1 MWLADTSIK
10 RPVFATMFIMALV
23 VFGIVSYP
31 EIGVD
36 LYPKIDFPIINVT
49 TTLKGASPEIM
60 DIDVTDKIEETINT
74 INGVKTITSQS
85 VEGASIVNVEFVL
98 ERDIDLAVQ
107 DVREKVSAIRSKLP
121 TDIDEPIIA
130 KVDPDANPVLWLN
143 LSGNKPIRELSTYAD
158 EVLKEKFQRI
168 PDVGAIR
175 MGGLRLRQVRVWLD
189 PDRLRAYEIAPS
201 DIMQALQRENVEL
214 PGGRIE
220 SSSKEYSVKIKG
232 EFPKIPDFNDLILAY
247 YKGAPVRIRDVGR
260 AEDGMAE
267 KRSIARFNGVLAVGF
282 GIQKQSGTNT
292 VEVIDRVKKELVK
305 IRQNLPPGMNINI
318 AFDQSTFIKRSIN
331 EVQDHLILGSFLAV
345 LAVFLFLRNV
355 RTTLISAVALPVSVI
370 ATFALIRFFN
380 FTFNNMTMLALS
392 ISVGI
397 LIDDAI
403 IVIENIHRHIEEG
416 MAPREAA
423 SFATSEIGLAV
434 MATTLAIV
442 AIFLPVAFM
451 KGIIG
456 RFFMQFAF
464 TVVFAVLVS
473 LVVSFTLTPM
483 MASIMLKPHE
493 KRISRDGKGVSRFAF
508 LFRIGD
514 SIEKIYKK
522 VENLYRRILEISLHH
537 RAFVLIGALVVFVFS
552 IYITRFM
559 GKELVPPEDQSVF
572 IVRLEAPI
580 DYSIDMADGIL
591 TKAND
596 ALKEF
601 PEVKAIYY
609 SLGYGRTQEINKA
622 VMFTTLKN
630 KGERKKSQ
638 DQIMSELRK
647 KLKQIPGIKAS
658 VENVSL
664 IGGGVRNVPIQY
676 SIRGSDL
683 GTLQTYTRQ
692 IVGEFSKLPGIVD
705 VDTSLETGKP
715 ELKVFIDRDKAADFG
730 LSVATVAEAVN
741 LLISGEVDVT
751 KYKDEARGR
760 SYDLRV
766 RLNPE
771 SRTNPEDLG
780 RLYVR
785 AKDGRLVELANVVSI
800 REGGGPNIIN
810 RVDRQRAITVFAGL
824 EKKPLGQAKDELD
837 AIAAKVL
844 TPEYTPKY
852 KGMADTMAESFQYLL
867 FALFLGIIMAYMVLA
882 SQFES
887 FVHPFIVL
895 LSMPLSF
902 IGAFGLL
909 FVMGKTLNIF
919 SFIGVI
925 LLMGLV
931 KKNAILIV
939 DYTNTL
945 RERGM
950 ARKEA
955 ILQAGPV
962 RLRPI
967 LMTTFAMVFGMLPV
981 ALGLGE
987 GAETRSPMGIAVIGG
1002 LITSLFLTLVVVPAA
1017 YDLFDDWR
1025 EMLKKGKRFRIFRSK
1040 AEIDVKNNQS
1050 S

>member
-23 VFGIVSYP
+23 ILGIVSYP
-31 EIGVD
+31 DIGVD

-49 TTLKGASPEIM
+49 TKLKGASPEIM

-85 VEGASIVNVEFVL
+85 VEGASIVTVEFVL

-107 DVREKVSAIRSKLP
+107 DVREKISTIRSKLP
-121 TDIDEPIIA
+121 TDIDEPIIE

-143 LSGNKPIRELSTYAD
+143 LSGNMPVRELSTYAD
-158 EVLKEKFQRI
+158 EVLKEKLQKI

-175 MGGLRLRQVRVWLD
+175 MGGLRLRQVRIWLD
-189 PDRLRAYEIAPS
+189 ADRLRAYEVSPS

-220 SSSKEYSVKIKG
+220 STSKEYSVKIKG
-232 EFPKIPDFNDLILAY
+232 ELPRVSDFNDLIVAF
-247 YKGAPVRIRDVGR
+247 YKGAPVRIRDIGR
-260 AEDGMAE
+260 AEDGME
-267 KRSIARFNGVLAVGF
+267 ERRSIARFNGIPAVGF
-282 GIQKQSGTNT
+282 GIQKQSGANT
-292 VEVIDRVKKELVK
+292 VQVIDRIKKELIN
-305 IRQNLPPGMNINI
+305 IRKSLPPGMTINI

-331 EVQDHLILGSFLAV
+331 EVQNHLFLGGFLAV
-345 LAVFLFLRNV
+345 VAVFLFLRNI

-370 ATFALIRFFN
+370 ATFTLIKFFN

-392 ISVGI
+392 LSVGI

-416 MAPREAA
+416 MTPREAA

-456 RFFMQFAF
+456 RFFMQFAY
-464 TVVFAVLVS
+464 TVVFAVMVS
-473 LVVSFTLTPM
+473 LAVSFTLTPM
-483 MASIMLKPHE
+483 MASIMLKPHKKPSPGE
-493 KRISRDGKGVSRFAF
+493 SREAARFVF
-508 LFRIGD
+508 MVRMGD
-514 SIEKIYKK
+514 AIERVYKK
-522 VENLYRRILEISLHH
+522 VENLYRRLLEVSLRH
-537 RAFVLIGALVVFVFS
+537 RGVVLIGALMIFVFS
-552 IYITRFM
+552 IFMTRFM

-572 IVRLEAPI
+572 IVRLESPI
-580 DYSIDMADGIL
+580 DYSIDMADEL
-591 TKAND
+591 FKKAEG

-601 PEVKAIYY
+601 PEVKTIYY

-622 VMFTTLKN
+622 VFFTTLKN

-638 DQIMSELRK
+638 EQIQSELRK
-647 KLKQIPGIKAS
+647 KFKQIPGLKSS

-664 IGGGVRNVPIQY
+664 IGGGVRNLPIQY

-683 GTLQTYTRQ
+683 STLQTYTRQ
-692 IVGEFSKLPGIVD
+692 IVDELSKLPGIVD
-705 VDTSLETGKP
+705 VDTSLESGKP
-715 ELKVFIDRDKAADFG
+715 ELKVFIDRDKAADLG
-730 LSVATVAEAVN
+730 LSVANVAEAVN
-741 LLISGEVDVT
+741 LLISGDIDVT

-760 SYDLRV
+760 RYDVRV

-771 SRTNPEDLG
+771 HRMNPHDLG
-780 RLYVR
+780 QLYVR
-785 AKDGRLVELANVVSI
+785 AKDGNLVELANVVRI
-800 REGGGPNIIN
+800 QEGGGPSVIN

-824 EKKPLGQAKDELD
+824 EKKPLGQAKGELD

-844 TPEYTPKY
+844 TLDYTGKY
-852 KGMADTMAESFQYLL
+852 KGMADTMAESFQFLM
-867 FALFLGIIMAYMVLA
+867 FALFLGIVMAYMVLA

-887 FVHPFIVL
+887 FVHPLIVL
-895 LSMPLSF
+895 FSMPLSF

-909 FVMGKTLNIF
+909 ILTGKTLNIF

-931 KKNAILIV
+931 KKNAILLV

-950 ARKEA
+950 VKKEA
-955 ILQAGPV
+955 ILHAGPV

-981 ALGLGE
+981 AMGLGE

-1002 LITSLFLTLVVVPAA
+1002 LMTSLFLTLVVVPAA
-1017 YDLFDDWR
+1017 YDLFDDWKVKIKR
-1025 EMLKKGKRFRIFRSK
+1025 KKRAGRQ
-1040 AEIDVKNNQS
+1040 EQP
-1050 S
+1050 